1 MRFLSFVKFQMR
13 RQILRKRWL
22 LPIPLLLF
30 LAYRSLNYLTKPG
43 LAGSMQPVN
52 AWDMLF
58 LVFGNRF
65 NIYFA
70 LGLLYLYL
78 VCDLLPESNLG
89 QLVLLRLRSRKA
101 WWAGKTLTLLLL
113 TLVYVLGSAG
123 LLAGLASI
131 VLPWQSG
138 YSPQA
143 QFMPDSVNLP
153 MNFFRVLH
161 APTPLVFLSQE
172 LALLTLG
179 LFGFGLV
186 MLVVNLI
193 TKRYYYGLLAGC
205 LVFFASLVSIELS
218 GPPPWAVWLPG
229 YHLTYLAMVPIRT
242 TPLHLSFLYWAVWIA
257 VCWLAG
263 FVISLKQDHSSAQE

>member
-65 NIYFA
+65 Q
-70 LGLLYLYL
+70 YLFRTGSCCIFTSYVICCL
-78 VCDLLPESNLG
+78 KSNLG

-153 MNFFRVLH
+153 MNFFRGVTRSNSPGIPVSGTGVVNPGIVRVWAGH
-161 APTPLVFLSQE
+161 AGGQPDHQT
-172 LALLTLG
+172 LLLRIVGGLPG
-179 LFGFGLV
+179 LFR
-186 MLVVNLI
+186 
-193 TKRYYYGLLAGC
+193 K
-205 LVFFASLVSIELS
+205 
-218 GPPPWAVWLPG
+218 PG
-229 YHLTYLAMVPIRT
+229 QH
-242 TPLHLSFLYWAVWIA
+242 
-257 VCWLAG
+257 
-263 FVISLKQDHSSAQE
+263 